1 MCVDPATK
9 ARNEHYDAKMAILR
23 DFFGLHGLP
32 CHYHPFQLKI
42 RFVSIIIAYNSL
54 FCEVLKL
61 PSTFFA
67 ILYVTAQLW
76 APNQA

>member
-9 ARNEHYDAKMAILR
+9 ARNVHYDAKMAILR
-23 DFFGLHGLP
+23 DFCGLHGPP
-32 CHYHPFQLKI
+32 CHYHPFKLKKL
-42 RFVSIIIAYNSL
+42 FVSIIIAYNSL

-61 PSTFFA
+61 PDAFLA